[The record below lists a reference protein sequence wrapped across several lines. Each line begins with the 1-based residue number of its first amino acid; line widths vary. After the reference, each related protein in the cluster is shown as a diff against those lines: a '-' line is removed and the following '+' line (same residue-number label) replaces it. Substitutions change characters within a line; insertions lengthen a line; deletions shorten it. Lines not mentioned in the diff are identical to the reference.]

1 MINVYKNIY
10 KDINNVIDKL
20 FDIKI
25 SEKCDT
31 VAVPKS
37 NEMFSLTYY
46 MPRYGQNE
54 KVNFT
59 LILKI

>member
-10 KDINNVIDKL
+10 KDINKNVIDKL

-25 SEKCDT
+25 SEKCDI

-37 NEMFSLTYY
+37 NEMFSSHILYAW
-46 MPRYGQNE
+46 RYRW
-54 KVNFT
+54 K
-59 LILKI
+59 